1 MIADKAKLVLGSLS
15 LAMLCACTTATPRLD
30 SSFGHTV
37 NKAKMQQ
44 TLNPDAGATAGPVT
58 GLHGTPARETI
69 ERYHDSFKAPPPTF
83 EVFFGGAGG
92 GR

>member
-1 MIADKAKLVLGSLS
+1 MIPGKMKLIAGVLSVATLY
-15 LAMLCACTTATPRLD
+15 ACASATPRLD

-44 TLNPDAGATAGPVT
+44 TLNPDAGVTAGPVT

>member
-15 LAMLCACTTATPRLD
+15 LTMLFACTTATPRLD

-44 TLNPDAGATAGPVT
+44 TLNPDAGVTAGPVT
-58 GLHGTPARETI
+58 GLHGTPTRETI